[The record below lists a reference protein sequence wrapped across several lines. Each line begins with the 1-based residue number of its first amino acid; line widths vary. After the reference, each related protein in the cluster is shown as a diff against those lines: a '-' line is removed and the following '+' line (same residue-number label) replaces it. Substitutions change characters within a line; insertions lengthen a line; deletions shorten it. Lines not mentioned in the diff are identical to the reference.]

1 MKKVCL
7 GIPAFILVMPSILV
21 ECRPSRINDIVNITT
36 FGIPPLQL
44 APFARPAFRIAPLIG
59 ALFQAVPVDGFTGTP
74 AIIVA
79 AAIFVTPIALVRAV
93 TSIVFRRNF
102 RSILWPVC
110 HPFPHLPSVAIVR
123 NPCIRYSKPRQG
135 VRAMRL
141 QRSIS

>member
-1 MKKVCL
+1 
-7 GIPAFILVMPSILV
+7 MPSILV

-74 AIIVA
+74 ALLGAAVVVA
-79 AAIFVTPIALVRAV
+79 AAILVTPIALVRAV

-123 NPCIRYSKPRQG
+123 NPCIRYPKPGQS
-135 VRAMRL
+135 VKAMRL